1 MRWFTTRLRLTL
13 GLIGL
18 MMLSYTGATAMN
30 LIPSFSKERM
40 IDRAAVSETVA
51 ISTSSLVQ
59 SNNWRM
65 LESLLS
71 RLLKIH
77 PEVDSIGVR
86 NLAGRLVASTDRHL
100 AIWNNRDEK
109 FKSIDHFEL
118 EISNDNQ
125 PWGKFEIHFRPLS
138 RAGNSVLANIFMTFR
153 LPIFLAASCFIS
165 YFIYLR
171 MMLTQLD
178 PSKTVPSRVRTALN
192 NLTEGLLVLD
202 TKARVA
208 LANDAFCKIVGV
220 DSESLIGKQP
230 EKEFRWLTR
239 EGELCAEV
247 PWTRAMSTGESIVDE
262 ILIFEREATVSGAGP
277 AAERFIF
284 KVNCAPVLGASS
296 KKNGVL
302 VSFENVTELEASK
315 RAAESANAAKSAFL
329 ANMSH
334 EIRTPMTSILG
345 FADWLR
351 RGFAQTREEEVEY
364 LTTIHSSGTHLLEL
378 INDIL
383 DLSKIEAG
391 KMEMSPHWTAPH
403 QVLVDVHNLLNFR
416 AQDRAI
422 QFNIEL
428 DGKLPEQVF
437 TDDVRLR
444 QIITNLAGNA
454 IKFTEKGS
462 VTIRA
467 GLIERNGVPKL
478 RVAVVDT
485 GIGMSPEQLS
495 KVFNPFEQADA
506 SVTRKFGGTGL
517 GLTISKSFVESLGGT
532 ISASSEL
539 GAGSTF
545 EFFVDVGDIST
556 FACLS
561 LEEYRQREKSSAKGL
576 ESSAK
581 LPRCRILVVDDGDS
595 NRRLIKLFLTRAN
608 ATVVEAENGA
618 VALETIAKE
627 KFDVVLMDMQMPE
640 MDGITATRLLRET
653 GYSQP
658 IIALTANASPEDR
671 QKCLQAG
678 FDGFLTKPINID
690 ELISTLINQ
699 LDRIGIRNNSTTMLE
714 QEPIMPATYTPSAKK
729 AMDTD
734 PRETVISRR
743 RKPAA
748 KTEMLTRKS
757 PIHTTLSMDDP
768 EFFEIVY
775 DFILKLNTSVYE
787 MYQCVELQDYS
798 KLAKQAHWLKG
809 SGGTCGF
816 DALYSPSCKLE
827 EAALEC
833 DELGCMEN
841 LNLIREIALRIQM
854 PQKV

>member
-30 LIPSFSKERM
+30 LIPSFAKERL
-40 IDRAAVSETVA
+40 IDRGAVCETVA

-65 LESLLS
+65 LDSLLT

-77 PEVDSIGVR
+77 PEIESIGVR
-86 NLAGRLVASTDRHL
+86 NLAGRLVASTDSHE
-100 AIWNNRDEK
+100 AIWNRRDK
-109 FKSIDHFEL
+109 KYSSVDHFEL

-125 PWGKFEIHFRPLS
+125 PWGKFEMHFCPLS
-138 RAGNSVLANIFMTFR
+138 RSGNSVMGNLFMTFR

-165 YFIYLR
+165 YFVYLR

-220 DSESLIGKQP
+220 DSDSLIGKQP

-239 EGELCAEV
+239 EGAVCTAV
-247 PWTRAMSTGESIVDE
+247 PWTRAMTSGESIVDE
-262 ILIFEREATVSGAGP
+262 ILIFEREAAGVNSQP
-277 AAERFIF
+277 PERFIF

-351 RGFAQTREEEVEY
+351 RGFAKSREEEVEY
-364 LTTIHSSGTHLLEL
+364 LTTIHSSGIHLLEL

-391 KMEMSPHWTAPH
+391 KMEMSPHWTTPH
-403 QVLVDVHNLLNFR
+403 QVLVEVHNLLKFR
-416 AQDRAI
+416 AQDRSI
-422 QFNIEL
+422 EFNIEL
-428 DGKLPEQVF
+428 DEKLPEKVY

-467 GLIERNGVPKL
+467 GLVERNGNLKL
-478 RVAVVDT
+478 RVSVVDT

-495 KVFNPFEQADA
+495 KVFKPFEQADA

-517 GLTISKSFVESLGGT
+517 GLTISKSFVESLGGV
-532 ISASSEL
+532 ISASSTV
-539 GAGSTF
+539 GVGSTF
-545 EFFVDVGDIST
+545 EFFVDVGDVATIPR
-556 FACLS
+556 LS
-561 LEEYRQREKSSAKGL
+561 MEEYREREKANSKGP
-576 ESSAK
+576 ETSAK
-581 LPRCRILVVDDGDS
+581 LPPCRILIVDDGES
-595 NRRLIKLFLTRAN
+595 NRRLIKLFLTKAN

-618 VALETIAKE
+618 IALETIANE

-640 MDGITATRLLRET
+640 MDGLTATRLLRES
-653 GYSQP
+653 GYPQP

-671 QKCLQAG
+671 QRCLQAG

-690 ELISTLINQ
+690 ALISTLTIQ
-699 LDRIGIRNNSTTMLE
+699 LDRIGIRHNTPIKLE
-714 QEPIMPATYTPSAKK
+714 QNLTMPLTCTPSAKQT
-729 AMDTD
+729 MNSD
-734 PRETVISRR
+734 PREAAASRR
-743 RKPAA
+743 PRVTAKPETSA
-748 KTEMLTRKS
+748 KTA

-775 DFILKLNTSVYE
+775 DFILKLNTSIYE
-787 MYQCVELQDYS
+787 MYQCVEFKDYS

-816 DALYSPSCKLE
+816 EALYSPSCKLE
-827 EAALEC
+827 EAALDC
-833 DELGCMEN
+833 NELGCMEN

>member
-1 MRWFTTRLRLTL
+1 
-13 GLIGL
+13 
-18 MMLSYTGATAMN
+18 
-30 LIPSFSKERM
+30 
-40 IDRAAVSETVA
+40 
-51 ISTSSLVQ
+51 
-59 SNNWRM
+59 
-65 LESLLS
+65 
-71 RLLKIH
+71 
-77 PEVDSIGVR
+77 
-86 NLAGRLVASTDRHL
+86 
-100 AIWNNRDEK
+100 
-109 FKSIDHFEL
+109 
-118 EISNDNQ
+118 
-125 PWGKFEIHFRPLS
+125 
-138 RAGNSVLANIFMTFR
+138 
-153 LPIFLAASCFIS
+153 
-165 YFIYLR
+165 
-171 MMLTQLD
+171 
-178 PSKTVPSRVRTALN
+178 
-192 NLTEGLLVLD
+192 
-202 TKARVA
+202 
-208 LANDAFCKIVGV
+208 
-220 DSESLIGKQP
+220 
-230 EKEFRWLTR
+230 
-239 EGELCAEV
+239 
-247 PWTRAMSTGESIVDE
+247 MSTGESIVDE
-262 ILIFEREATVSGAGP
+262 ILIFEREATGSGAGP

-403 QVLVDVHNLLNFR
+403 QVLVDVHNLLKFR

-422 QFNIEL
+422 QFHIEL
-428 DGKLPEQVF
+428 DGKLPEKVF

-444 QIITNLAGNA
+444 QIITNLTGNA

-467 GLIERNGVPKL
+467 GLIDRNGVPKL

-517 GLTISKSFVESLGGT
+517 GLTISKSFVESLGGV

-539 GAGSTF
+539 GVGSTF
-545 EFFVDVGDIST
+545 EFFVDVGDVST
-556 FACLS
+556 FPSVS
-561 LEEYRQREKSSAKGL
+561 LEEYRLREKSTQKGP
-576 ESSAK
+576 ETSAK
-581 LPRCRILVVDDGDS
+581 LPPCRILVVDDGES
-595 NRRLIKLFLTRAN
+595 NRRLIRLFLTKAN
-608 ATVVEAENGA
+608 ATVVEAENGV

-640 MDGITATRLLRET
+640 MDGLTATRKLRES
-653 GYSQP
+653 GYPQP
-658 IIALTANASPEDR
+658 IIALTANASSEDR
-671 QKCLQAG
+671 QKCMDAG

-690 ELISTLINQ
+690 ALISTLTIQ
-699 LDRIGIRNNSTTMLE
+699 LDRTGIRNNSTTMLE
-714 QEPIMPATYTPSAKK
+714 QIPTMPTTYAPMAKK

-743 RKPAA
+743 PKPAA
-748 KTEMLTRKS
+748 KTEMLARKS

-827 EAALEC
+827 EAALKC